1 MLPAI
6 AAQAH
11 NSIESTDP
19 ANGSVV
25 GTVPADIG
33 LTFDHTPL
41 AIGSLVRVVDATGV
55 DRADGPVMIV
65 DNHVRQA
72 VKADAPEGNY
82 TVTWRIASAD
92 GHAIEGTF
100 TFTAGTGSPTASL
113 PVAQAGNSPSTGTAL
128 PTGMIAAGAVRSCSS
143 SRSWACP
150 SP

>member
-25 GTVPADIG
+25 GTVPAEIG

-55 DRADGPVMIV
+55 DRADGPVAIV
-65 DNHVRQA
+65 ANRVRQA
-72 VKADAPEGNY
+72 VKAGAPGGQLHGDLTDCLRRWPRHRRHLY
-82 TVTWRIASAD
+82 LHRRHRQSHSTPAS
-92 GHAIEGTF
+92 
-100 TFTAGTGSPTASL
+100 
-113 PVAQAGNSPSTGTAL
+113 
-128 PTGMIAAGAVRSCSS
+128 
-143 SRSWACP
+143 CP
-150 SP
+150 GR